1 MKAPTHIGNFQFR
14 QDLAP
19 EIEIV
24 TIADIYSRHKHILS
38 TPHRC
43 SFYHIILVQKGT
55 AMHHV
60 DFTPVLLE
68 PNSILFI
75 GKETVQWFDKFACYE
90 GWLILFTDGFFSS
103 APDDVRFL
111 GSTPLFNSPPDAS
124 LIHIKPVGN
133 PFSEL
138 LKQMIEEQQ
147 QVGDYRQRPILKN
160 LLYNFLLFAEREIKK
175 ERPEPVRQLPEFDNM
190 RLFRD
195 LLEIH
200 FRKKKSVTFY
210 LKNLNIT
217 EKKLN
222 YATSAVAGRT
232 PKEIIDDRVL
242 LEAKRSLAFAYQ
254 SIKEIC
260 FELGF
265 DEPTNFI
272 KFFRRHTGKT
282 PMEYRLACYPKS

>member
-1 MKAPTHIGNFQFR
+1 MKAPIHIGDFHFR
-14 QDLAP
+14 QDLAL

-24 TIADIYSRHKHILS
+24 PIADIFSRNKLILS
-38 TPHRC
+38 IPHRC
-43 SFYHIILVQKGT
+43 SFYHIIWVQKGT
-55 AMHHV
+55 AIHHV

-75 GKETVQWFDKFACYE
+75 GKETVHWFDKSAGYV
-90 GWLILFTDGFFSS
+90 GWLILFTDDFFSS
-103 APDDVRFL
+103 TPDDIRFL
-111 GSTPLFNSPPDAS
+111 RGTPIFNGPPDAS
-124 LIHIKPVGN
+124 HIHIKPAGS

-147 QVGDYRQRPILKN
+147 QVVDHRQRPILKN

-175 ERPEPVRQLPEFDNM
+175 EKPEPVGQLLESEHM
-190 RLFRD
+190 LLFRD
-195 LLEIH
+195 LLEIY
-200 FRKKKSVTFY
+200 FRKEKSVSFY
-210 LKNLNIT
+210 IKNLNIT

-222 YATSAVAGRT
+222 YATSKVAGRT
-232 PKEIIDDRVL
+232 PKEIIDARVL

-282 PMEYRLACYPKS
+282 PMEYRQAFCPKS

>member
-24 TIADIYSRHKHILS
+24 PISDIYSRHKHILS
-38 TPHRC
+38 IPHRC
-43 SFYHIILVQKGT
+43 SFYHIIWVQKGT
-55 AMHHV
+55 ATHHV

-68 PNSILFI
+68 PDAILFI
-75 GKETVQWFDKFACYE
+75 GRETVQWFDKFTCYE
-90 GWLILFTDGFFSS
+90 GWLILFTDGFFTST
-103 APDDVRFL
+103 PDDIRFL
-111 GSTPLFNSPPDAS
+111 RSTPVFNSLPDAS
-124 LIHIKPVGN
+124 LIHIKPAGN

-138 LKQMIEEQQ
+138 LKQMIEERQ
-147 QVGDYRQRPILKN
+147 QVGDHRQRLILKN
-160 LLYNFLLFAEREIKK
+160 LLFNFLLFAEREIKK

-190 RLFRD
+190 LLFRD
-195 LLEIH
+195 LLETY
-200 FRKKKSVTFY
+200 FRREKSVTFY
-210 LKNLNIT
+210 IKSLNIT

-242 LEAKRSLAFAYQ
+242 LEAKRSLAFACQ

>member
-1 MKAPTHIGNFQFR
+1 MAIAVNAGAAWLQNNMKAPTHIGNFQFR

-24 TIADIYSRHKHILS
+24 PIADIYSRHKHILS

-147 QVGDYRQRPILKN
+147 QVGYYRQRPILKK
-160 LLYNFLLFAEREIKK
+160 LLYNVVWFSEREINK

-190 RLFRD
+190 R
-195 LLEIH
+195 
-200 FRKKKSVTFY
+200 
-210 LKNLNIT
+210 
-217 EKKLN
+217 
-222 YATSAVAGRT
+222 
-232 PKEIIDDRVL
+232 
-242 LEAKRSLAFAYQ
+242 
-254 SIKEIC
+254 
-260 FELGF
+260 
-265 DEPTNFI
+265 
-272 KFFRRHTGKT
+272 
-282 PMEYRLACYPKS
+282 